1 MRKEY
6 RKISIFQSLTIIMYI
21 FSFLLLVPLV
31 LCSTNTYYVPEN
43 KRTTPVKTIELG
55 VGNVLLLRGEINDKL
70 ATEFVYSVN
79 SRENKTDLYVY
90 LDTNGG
96 SVDAGL
102 QIMDEIEKYEMSCIA
117 HKAMSMGFVILQ
129 TCKER
134 LVTPYSTI
142 MQHQISYGIGNEKAK
157 VESYVDY
164 IKQIGRHLSKMQAKR
179 IGISSKEFLRR
190 TYNDWWLY
198 GQQAIKENCADAIS
212 KVTCSPTL
220 TNQTYV
226 VEKMASHYVYSKC
239 PLIIGPIEI
248 RKKKMIED
256 IFALL

>member
-1 MRKEY
+1 MC
-6 RKISIFQSLTIIMYI
+6 IFQSLAIIMYI

-31 LCSTNTYYVPEN
+31 LCSTNTYYLPDN
-43 KRTTPVKTIELG
+43 KTNKKNAKNNKFIKLDVD
-55 VGNVLLLRGEINDKL
+55 NVLSLRGEINQKL

-79 SRENKTDLYVY
+79 SRDNKTDLYVY

-102 QIMDEIEKYEMSCIA
+102 QIMDEIEKYELSCIA

-129 TCKER
+129 TCKTR
-134 LVTPYSTI
+134 IVTPYSTI
-142 MQHQISYGIGNEKAK
+142 MQHQISYGIGSEKAK

-164 IKQIGRHLSKMQAKR
+164 IKQIGRQLSKMQAKR

-198 GQQAIKENCADAIS
+198 GQQAIKENCADTLS
-212 KVTCSPTL
+212 KVTCTPTL
-220 TNQTYV
+220 TNQTYI
-226 VEKMASHYVYSKC
+226 VEKMASDYVYSKC
-239 PLIIGPIEI
+239 PLITGPIEI

>member
-1 MRKEY
+1 M
-6 RKISIFQSLTIIMYI
+6 
-21 FSFLLLVPLV
+21 VPLV
-31 LCSTNTYYVPEN
+31 LCTNTYYVTETKKN
-43 KRTTPVKTIELG
+43 TKSVELD
-55 VGNVLLLRGEINDKL
+55 VDNVLLLRGEISQKL

-79 SRENKTDLYVY
+79 MRDNKTNLYVY

-102 QIMDEIEKYEMSCIA
+102 QIMDEIEKYKLNCIA

-142 MQHQISYGIGNEKAK
+142 MQHQISYGVGNEKAK
-157 VESYVDY
+157 VESYVKY
-164 IKQIGRHLSKMQAKR
+164 IKQIGRYLSKKQAKR

-198 GQQAIKENCADAIS
+198 GQQAVTESCADTIITT
-212 KVTCSPTL
+212 TCTPQL
-220 TNQTYV
+220 TNQTYI
-226 VEKMASHYVYSKC
+226 VEKMASDYVFSKC
-239 PLIIGPIEI
+239 PLITGPVEI
-248 RKKKMIED
+248 RKKKMTED
-256 IFALL
+256 IFVLL

>member
-1 MRKEY
+1 
-6 RKISIFQSLTIIMYI
+6 MYI

-31 LCSTNTYYVPEN
+31 PLVLSSNTYHLSDNNAN
-43 KRTTPVKTIELG
+43 KKNTKNNKSIKLDVD
-55 VGNVLLLRGEINDKL
+55 NVLSLRGEINQKL

-102 QIMDEIEKYEMSCIA
+102 QIMDEIEKYELNCIA

-129 TCKER
+129 TCKTR
-134 LVTPYSTI
+134 IVTPYSTI

-198 GQQAIKENCADAIS
+198 GQQAIKENCADTLS
-212 KVTCSPTL
+212 KITCSPTL

-226 VEKMASHYVYSKC
+226 VEKMASDYVYSKC
-239 PLIIGPIEI
+239 PFDHRPY
-248 RKKKMIED
+248 RNS
-256 IFALL
+256 